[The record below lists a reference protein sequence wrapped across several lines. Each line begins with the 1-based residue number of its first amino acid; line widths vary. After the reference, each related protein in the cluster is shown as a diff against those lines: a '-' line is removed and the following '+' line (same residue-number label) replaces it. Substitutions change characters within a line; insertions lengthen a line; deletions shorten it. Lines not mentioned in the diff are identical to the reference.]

1 MLTEIERLY
10 HSALLAPQP
19 TSVPAALQS
28 VAGRTAHRSI
38 QEGEALSRRGMST
51 GATALLDLAVERYM
65 GGLSEQTPAF
75 QASLIVGAIADTLR
89 KRFEFSRDPNDLKD
103 AVTLLELISSNI
115 DPAKFLDR
123 DLVNVTAVGLV
134 ASYYAGG
141 GEPDHLEG
149 ELDHLDMAVELGQ
162 ALLIHG
168 AGDPAPWRYLNT
180 TAGAYSARYVRDGR
194 IADLDRAFR
203 ILERAIAIVPKTIPT
218 ASLFCST
225 RVRQDSSLTG
235 YRAPTTAFVYLARW
249 RMKRYRCRISTNTFG
264 RDFRYY
270 TPRASWRDWPTNVQS
285 KPKQLG
291 WRSKLQGPHCPAR
304 RRAGWKSSESGLP
317 SETPWFLCS
326 MPPIRSVTSERRSTS
341 IELLLASSSRVTK
354 YRALSMRACIGTE
367 TSC

>member
-1 MLTEIERLY
+1 MEHTDQMLTEIERLY

-28 VAGRTAHRSI
+28 VAGRTAHRFI

-203 ILERAIAIVPKTIPT
+203 ILERAIAIVPKDNPDRLAVLFNSGEAGLELNRISGTDDGIRLSRKVANEALSMPNLDEYVRPRLQILYAESLLARLADERPIEAET
-218 ASLFCST
+218 ARLAVEAARSALSSATKSGLEIERIRVTFGNALVSLFH
-225 RVRQDSSLTG
+225 
-235 YRAPTTAFVYLARW
+235 A
-249 RMKRYRCRISTNTFG
+249 TNTF
-264 RDFRYY
+264 RYLREAIDQY
-270 TPRASWRDWPTNVQS
+270 RIAI
-285 KPKQLG
+285 
-291 WRSKLQGPHCPAR
+291 
-304 RRAGWKSSESGLP
+304 SE
-317 SETPWFLCS
+317 
-326 MPPIRSVTSERRSTS
+326 
-341 IELLLASSSRVTK
+341 
-354 YRALSMRACIGTE
+354 
-367 TSC
+367 